1 MTQFDD
7 PLKQG
12 RAYYSRA
19 VVWGTNNQFAAQ
31 YPSGSQSTNQ
41 TEARGVPHSQTIT
54 YELGTASTSL
64 ASGIFFTTATLPG
77 GTLTCTGALV
87 SAGVATLDVP
97 RAIMITASTD
107 NSTSVFT
114 IVGTDGYGA
123 PLAVKM
129 IGPTGNT
136 IGNNGSF
143 VFSPSAFKTV
153 TSASQ
158 VGTSTAGLQI
168 GSADAYGLPFRIAN
182 VGKVLAITVNG
193 LPAATAGWSTTA
205 AGGTVGPLFPGFAAT
220 GTHTASSADVRGMFA
235 LPTTNLANGSRRITI
250 TYIAP
255 TVGIAETADTKDNSY
270 GLTPA
275 TG

>member
-12 RAYYSRA
+12 RAYFARA
-19 VVWGTNNQFAAQ
+19 INWPTNNQYAPQF
-31 YPSGSQSTNQ
+31 PTTSQAVNQ
-41 TEARGVPHSQTIT
+41 TEARGVPHSQNYS

-87 SAGVATLDVP
+87 SAGVATLDIP

-114 IVGTDGYGA
+114 IVGTDGYGS

-136 IGNNGSF
+136 LGSNGSF
-143 VFSPSAFKTV
+143 VFSPSSFKTV

-168 GSADAYGLPFRIAN
+168 GSADCYGLPLRIAN
-182 VGKVLAITVNG
+182 KGKILSITVDG

-205 AGGTVGPLFPGFAAT
+205 AGGTVGPVFPGFAAT
-220 GTHTASSADVRGMFA
+220 GTHTASSADVRGMIA
-235 LPTTNLANGSRRITI
+235 LPTTNLANGSRRITVLFV
-250 TYIAP
+250 TP
-255 TVGIAETADTKDNSY
+255 NVGLTEAQDNKENNY

>member
-1 MTQFDD
+1 MTQYDD

-12 RAYYSRA
+12 RAYYARA
-19 VVWGTNNQFAAQ
+19 IIWGTDNQFGAQ
-31 YPSGSQSTNQ
+31 YPSGSRAQNQ
-41 TEARGVPHSQTIT
+41 DEARGIPHSQTIT
-54 YELGTASTSL
+54 YEVGTASTSL

-77 GTLTCTGALV
+77 GTLTCTGVLV

-114 IVGTDGYGA
+114 IVGTDGYGS

-136 IGNNGSF
+136 LGNNGSF

-168 GSADAYGLPFRIAN
+168 GSGDVYGLPFRIAN
-182 VGKVLAITVNG
+182 VGKVLNIQANG
-193 LPAATAGWSTTA
+193 IYVATAGFSTTA
-205 AGGTVGPLFPGFAAT
+205 AGGTVGPVFPGFAAT
-220 GTHTASSADVRGMFA
+220 GAHTASSADVRGMIG
-235 LPTTNLANGSRRITI
+235 LPTTNLANGSRRFTFAF
-250 TYIAP
+250 IAP
-255 TVGIAETADTKDNSY
+255 TVGVAETADTKENSY